1 MLLAVRR
8 RYDPSMSTIPPVID
22 TAASIAMRTAAVP
35 AQSRLAPAC
44 DAPRGAPLDWLGR
57 LPPSEKSIPAEPL
70 SAATA
75 DVDTLA
81 AGVLNRLGS

>member
-1 MLLAVRR
+1 
-8 RYDPSMSTIPPVID
+8 MSTLPPVID

-35 AQSRLAPAC
+35 APSRLAPAH
-44 DAPRGAPLDWLGR
+44 DAPRGAALDWLGR
-57 LPPSEKSIPAEPL
+57 LPPSERTIPAEPL
-70 SAATA
+70 SAAMA